1 MDKTQQFLSNLPR
14 VLKEDG
20 GIAHG
25 PSDAVIA
32 NAISFVKGLPAYYQK
47 IIDPVECI
55 TATGHGTITF
65 DWYYRKNLVS
75 VEIGTTKIGWFTEL
89 PDGSNPSCN
98 GILLQDSPPTEVIR
112 CLDAIYGRRELKK

>member
-1 MDKTQQFLSNLPR
+1 MDKTTQFLKNLPR

-25 PSDAVIA
+25 PSDVVIE
-32 NAISFVKGLPAYYQK
+32 NSINFVKSLPTYYQR
-47 IIDPVECI
+47 IINPAECI

-75 VEIGTTKIGWFTEL
+75 VEIGATKIGWFTEL
-89 PDGSNPSCN
+89 PDGSNPSSN
-98 GILLQDSPPTEVIR
+98 GILLKETPPSEVIR
-112 CLDAIYGRRELKK
+112 